1 MNPIDLNID
10 MGEGMGNENE
20 LMPLINSCNIAC
32 GGHAGSLEE
41 MQRVIDLAIKHKVK
55 IGAHPSYPDRENFGR
70 VSIRLSEKKLV
81 QSLRDQ
87 LYSFM
92 ELLEDKKQ
100 LHHVKPHGALY
111 NDCAKNPEVAEIVL
125 NVIEECCP
133 HALLFTLPKS
143 VLEQRAKARG
153 ITIWREA
160 FLDRGYTAQGKLQ
173 TRGEK
178 GALLTTA
185 SAMSAQLNSI
195 VEEHQVQA
203 VSGQWIP
210 MKAETFCL
218 HGDHPNVVRNLKELL
233 NLYPLQP

>member
-32 GGHAGSLEE
+32 GGHAGSSEE
-41 MQRVIDLAIKHKVK
+41 MQRVIDLAIKYKVK

-70 VSIRLSEKKLV
+70 VSIQISEKKLV
-81 QSLRDQ
+81 QSLKDQ

-111 NDCAKNPEVAEIVL
+111 NDCVKNPEVAEIVL

-133 HALLFTLPKS
+133 PRTNIYTPQKRPRTKS
-143 VLEQRAKARG
+143 KSKRNNHMEGGFFRPWIYSAREIAAQR
-153 ITIWREA
+153 
-160 FLDRGYTAQGKLQ
+160 
-173 TRGEK
+173 
-178 GALLTTA
+178 
-185 SAMSAQLNSI
+185 
-195 VEEHQVQA
+195 
-203 VSGQWIP
+203 
-210 MKAETFCL
+210 
-218 HGDHPNVVRNLKELL
+218 
-233 NLYPLQP
+233 